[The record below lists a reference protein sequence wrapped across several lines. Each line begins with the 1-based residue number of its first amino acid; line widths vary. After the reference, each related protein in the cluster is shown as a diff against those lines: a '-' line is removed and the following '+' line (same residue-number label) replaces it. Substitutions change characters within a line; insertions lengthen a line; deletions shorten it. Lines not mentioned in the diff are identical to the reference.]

1 MSRTFLL
8 ASASPA
14 RFQLLTAAG
23 ISPVVQVSHVD
34 EDAIAATMPQAATM
48 HLVMALAAAKG
59 EAVAADVTATQS
71 TRLLIAAA
79 DSMLEF
85 QGRSLGKP
93 GSPDEARV
101 RWQQMRGC
109 TAVLHTGHWLHDT
122 VTGQTRTALA
132 GADVYFAD
140 VTDEEIDAYV
150 ATGEP
155 LAVAGAFTHEGRSAA
170 FISRMDGDGPAVG
183 GISLHLL
190 RQLTA
195 EMGIAWH
202 TLWTTH

>member
-1 MSRTFLL
+1 MSRTLLL
-8 ASASPA
+8 ASASVA
-14 RFQLLTAAG
+14 RYSLLSSAG
-23 ISPVVQVSHVD
+23 VHPVVQVSHVD
-34 EDAIAATMPQAATM
+34 EDALIDDHPGATTAE
-48 HLVMALAAAKG
+48 LVEVLAAAKG
-59 EAVAADVTATQS
+59 EAVAAGITATEAADI
-71 TRLLIAAA
+71 LIVAC

-85 QGRSLGKP
+85 DGRHYGKP
-93 GSPDEARV
+93 GSPEAAV
-101 RWQQMRGC
+101 ERWRMMRGRSGR
-109 TAVLHTGHWLHDT
+109 LHTGHWLHDT
-122 VTGQTRTALA
+122 VTGQTRTAVA

-140 VTDEEIDAYV
+140 VTDDEIDAYV

-155 LAVAGAFTHEGRSAA
+155 LGVAGAFTHEGRSAA

-202 TLWTTH
+202 TLWTAH

>member
-34 EDAIAATMPQAATM
+34 EDAVAATMPGAPTM

-59 EAVAADVTATQS
+59 EAVAGDVTATDS
-71 TRLLIAAA
+71 SRLLIAAA

-85 QGRSLGKP
+85 EGLSLGKP
-93 GSPDEARV
+93 GTPEVARE
-101 RWQQMRGC
+101 RWRQMRGKS
-109 TAVLHTGHWLHDT
+109 AVLHTGHWLRDT
-122 VTGQTRTALA
+122 VTGQTRAGVA
-132 GADVYFAD
+132 GARVTFSH

-155 LAVAGAFTHEGRSAA
+155 LGVAGAFTHEGRSAA
-170 FISRMDGDGPAVG
+170 YIEKIDGDGPAVG
-183 GISLHLL
+183 GISLVLL
-190 RQLTA
+190 RA
-195 EMGIAWH
+195 MVRDMGIEWH
-202 TLWTTH
+202 SLWTAR